1 MSFLNFLRWIAPGG
15 FRHLRSGWDSA
26 NESGAMDQWGSGAKG
41 SSAHGVAVHD
51 AVVPTDEEVA
61 VLRTRGVREAP
72 PPAKPAQL
80 GVVYGRQYRSHGLR
94 RCVEFPRL
102 ECFYGRPLHPGK
114 WFRLGRQGGIWEE
127 LWVLRKTLQTWR
139 ELLAG
144 DLVVARMNNSTAIA
158 YADYGAGRVPRLTM
172 LGREVEER
180 EVAIGC
186 AVAALHISVG
196 GSMVADTPSR
206 FSVQVR
212 GLGPYPERELRK
224 KFRSVVQGRC
234 GTVVFDMMARGDGL

>member
-1 MSFLNFLRWIAPGG
+1 M
-15 FRHLRSGWDSA
+15 
-26 NESGAMDQWGSGAKG
+26 
-41 SSAHGVAVHD
+41 
-51 AVVPTDEEVA
+51 
-61 VLRTRGVREAP
+61 
-72 PPAKPAQL
+72 
-80 GVVYGRQYRSHGLR
+80 
-94 RCVEFPRL
+94 

-224 KFRSVVQGRC
+224 KFRSEAQCRC
-234 GTVVFDMMARGDGL
+234 GTVVFDMIARNDGLNARGPSFRPPPSSAFEGPLLPGRLWRFPSFELVGRALPRIVSPMKENWFGAHLRLSPLLPWKNWGGK